1 VEQSEIKQL
10 AIVSGKGGTGK
21 TTIAAAFA
29 SLAKNK
35 VMVDCDVDAADLHL
49 LLQPK
54 ILTQEKYFGG
64 RSPHVDLEKCTR
76 CGLCTE
82 ICRFN
87 AIDNGVVNPISCEGC
102 GFCTHVCPEGAI
114 VMVEAFSGDWFVS
127 ETPYGPFVHARLGI
141 GEENSG
147 KLVTVVRKK
156 AMEVAQERGLELIL
170 IDGPPGIGCP
180 VTASLTGV
188 NLVLAITE
196 PTLSGIH
203 DLERIL
209 KLTEHFKIPSVVCIN
224 KFDINLG
231 NTAKIAS
238 YCEKNGSRLIGQ
250 IPYEPKVV
258 EALVNRKTVIDYP
271 CNEVQGIV
279 HRMWEEVESIL
290 LPPPSPLVGE
300 GAGAAVQSRP
310 DDAEVNMGTMAPD
323 GGG

>member
-1 VEQSEIKQL
+1 MEQQEMKQL

-49 LLQPK
+49 LLKPK
-54 ILTQEKYFGG
+54 VLVQEKYFGR
-64 RSPHVDLEKCTR
+64 RSPHVDLEKCTQ

-82 ICRFN
+82 ICRFS
-87 AIDNGVVNPISCEGC
+87 AIDNGVVNSISCEGC
-102 GFCTHVCPEGAI
+102 GFCSHVCPENAI
-114 VMVEAFSGDWFVS
+114 IMDNAFSGDWFVS
-127 ETPYGPFVHARLGI
+127 ETVYGPFVHARLGI
-141 GEENSG
+141 GGENSG

-156 AMEVAQERGLELIL
+156 AMEVAQERGLKLIL

-209 KLTEHFKIPSVVCIN
+209 RLTEHFKVRSMVCIN
-224 KFDINLG
+224 KFDINPE
-231 NTAKIAS
+231 NTQQIAS
-238 YCEKNGSRLIGQ
+238 YCANNGSGIIGK

-258 EALVNRKTVIDYP
+258 EALVNRKTVMDYP
-271 CNEVQGIV
+271 CNNVQEIV
-279 HRMWEEVESIL
+279 LNMWREVEATL
-290 LPPPSPLVGE
+290 NFERTQPTNRGAPLFG
-300 GAGAAVQSRP
+300 
-310 DDAEVNMGTMAPD
+310 
-323 GGG
+323 

>member
-1 VEQSEIKQL
+1 MSHSEIKQL

-49 LLQPK
+49 LLRPEVLK
-54 ILTQEKYFGG
+54 QEKYYGG
-64 RSPHVDLEKCTR
+64 RSPHVDLDKCTR

-82 ICRFN
+82 ICRFD
-87 AIDNGVVNPISCEGC
+87 AIDNGVVDHVSCEGC
-102 GFCTHVCPEGAI
+102 GFCSQVCPEEAI
-114 VMVEAFSGDWFVS
+114 TMKEAFSGDWFVS
-127 ETPYGPFVHARLGI
+127 DTPYGPFVHARLGI

-156 AMEVAQERGLELIL
+156 AMEIAKENNSELIL

-180 VTASLTGV
+180 VTASMTGV
-188 NLVLAITE
+188 DLVLAITE

-209 KLTEHFKIPSVVCIN
+209 KLAEHFKIPSMVCIN
-224 KFDINLG
+224 RFDINLE
-231 NTAKIAS
+231 NAKKIAS
-238 YCEKNGSRLIGQ
+238 YCENNGSRIIGK

-258 EALVNRKTVIDYP
+258 EALVNRKTVIEYP
-271 CNEVQGIV
+271 CNGIEGIV
-279 HRMWEEVESIL
+279 REMWENIETSL
-290 LPPPSPLVGE
+290 KL
-300 GAGAAVQSRP
+300 
-310 DDAEVNMGTMAPD
+310 
-323 GGG
+323 

>member
-1 VEQSEIKQL
+1 MEQNEIRQL

-29 SLAKNK
+29 ALAKNK

-54 ILTQEKYFGG
+54 VLIQEKYFGG
-64 RSPHVDLEKCTR
+64 RSPRVDLDKCTQ

-102 GFCTHVCPEGAI
+102 GFCFHICPESAI
-114 VMVEAFSGDWFVS
+114 TMKEAFSGDWFIS
-127 ETPYGPFVHARLGI
+127 ETTYGPFVHARLGI

-156 AMEVAQERGLELIL
+156 AVEIAKEKNLGLIL

-188 NLVLAITE
+188 NLILAVTE

-209 KLTEHFKIPSVVCIN
+209 KLAEHFKIPSMVCIN
-224 KFDINLG
+224 KFDINLE
-231 NTAKIAS
+231 NSQNIIS
-238 YCEKNGSRLIGQ
+238 YCENNGSKIVGN

-258 EALVNRKTVIDYP
+258 EALVRRKTVMDYP

-279 HRMWEEVESIL
+279 HRMWEEVEAIL
-290 LPPPSPLVGE
+290 LAPPSPLAGE
-300 GAGAAVQSRP
+300 GK
-310 DDAEVNMGTMAPD
+310 

>member
-1 VEQSEIKQL
+1 MGQEKNQVKQL

-35 VMVDCDVDAADLHL
+35 VIVDCDVDAADLHL
-49 LLQPK
+49 LLRPK
-54 ILTQEKYFGG
+54 VLKQEKYFGG
-64 RSPHVDLEKCTR
+64 RSPHIDLDKCTQ

-82 ICRFN
+82 VCRFN
-87 AIDNGVVNPISCEGC
+87 AIDNGVVDYISCEGC
-102 GFCTHVCPEGAI
+102 GFCSHICSEDAI
-114 VMVEAFSGDWFVS
+114 IMEEAFSGDWFVS

-156 AMEVAQERGLELIL
+156 AMEITQERGLELIL
-170 IDGPPGIGCP
+170 IDGPPGIGCA
-180 VTASLTGV
+180 VNASITGV

-209 KLTEHFKIPSVVCIN
+209 KLSDHFRIPSIVCIN
-224 KFDINLG
+224 KFDLNLE
-231 NTAKIAS
+231 NSYKILS
-238 YCEKNGSRLIGQ
+238 YCEQNGSRVVGK

-258 EALVNRKTVIDYP
+258 EALVQRKTIMDYP
-271 CNEVQGIV
+271 CNEIHEVVQQ
-279 HRMWEEVESIL
+279 MWEEVEL
-290 LPPPSPLVGE
+290 LLKK
-300 GAGAAVQSRP
+300 
-310 DDAEVNMGTMAPD
+310 
-323 GGG
+323 

>member
-1 VEQSEIKQL
+1 MDHSEIKQL

-54 ILTQEKYFGG
+54 VLSQEKYFGG
-64 RSPHVDLEKCTR
+64 KSPKVDLDKCTQ

-82 ICRFN
+82 VCRFK
-87 AIDNGVVNPISCEGC
+87 AINNGIVDLVSCEGC
-102 GFCTHVCPEGAI
+102 GFCSHVCPKDAI
-114 VMVEAFSGDWFVS
+114 TMEEAFSGDWFVS
-127 ETPYGPFVHARLGI
+127 NTPYGPFVHARLGI

-156 AMEVAQERGLELIL
+156 AMEIAKEKNLGLIL

-180 VTASLTGV
+180 VAASLTGV
-188 NLVLAITE
+188 NLVLAVTE

-209 KLTEHFKIPSVVCIN
+209 KLSDHFKIPSTVCIN
-224 KFDINLG
+224 KFDINLE
-231 NTAKIAS
+231 NTQHIVS
-238 YCEKNGSRLIGQ
+238 YCENNSSKIIGK

-258 EALVNRKTVIDYP
+258 EALVNRKTVMDYP
-271 CNEVQGIV
+271 CNEVQDIV
-279 HRMWEEVESIL
+279 LRMWKEVERIL
-290 LPPPSPLVGE
+290 TPTSLPSC
-300 GAGAAVQSRP
+300 
-310 DDAEVNMGTMAPD
+310 

>member
-1 VEQSEIKQL
+1 MEQEKNQVKQL

-21 TTIAAAFA
+21 TTIAGAFA
-29 SLAKNK
+29 ALARNK

-49 LLQPK
+49 LLRPEVK
-54 ILTQEKYFGG
+54 LQEKYFGG
-64 RSPHVDLEKCTR
+64 RSPHVDIEKCNQ
-76 CGLCTE
+76 CGICTE

-87 AIDNGVVNPISCEGC
+87 AIQNGVVDYISCEGC
-102 GFCTHVCPEGAI
+102 GFCSHVCPENAI
-114 VMVEAFSGDWFVS
+114 VMEEAFSGDWFVS

-156 AMEVAQERGLELIL
+156 AMEVAQERDLELIL

-180 VTASLTGV
+180 VTASITGV

-209 KLTEHFKIPSVVCIN
+209 KLSDHFKIPSMVCIN
-224 KFDINLG
+224 KFDLNLE
-231 NTAKIAS
+231 NSNKISS
-238 YCEKNGSRLIGQ
+238 YCEKNGSRLIGK

-258 EALVNRKTVIDYP
+258 EALVQRKTIMDYP
-271 CNEVQGIV
+271 CNEVQGV
-279 HRMWEEVESIL
+279 VERMWEDVESFL
-290 LPPPSPLVGE
+290 KK
-300 GAGAAVQSRP
+300 
-310 DDAEVNMGTMAPD
+310 
-323 GGG
+323 

>member
-1 VEQSEIKQL
+1 MMEQNQVRQL

-49 LLQPK
+49 LLKPK
-54 ILTQEKYFGG
+54 VLVQEKYFGG
-64 RSPHVDLEKCTR
+64 RSPHVDLEKCIQ

-87 AIDNGVVNPISCEGC
+87 AIYNGVVNTISCEGC
-102 GFCTHVCPEGAI
+102 GFCSHICPENAI
-114 VMVEAFSGDWFVS
+114 KMEEAFSGDWFVS

-156 AMEVAQERGLELIL
+156 AVEIAKEKNLGLIL

-188 NLVLAITE
+188 NILLAVTE

-209 KLTEHFKIPSVVCIN
+209 KLSTHFKIPSMVCIN
-224 KFDINLG
+224 KFDVNLE
-231 NTAKIAS
+231 NAQKIAS
-238 YCEKNGSRLIGQ
+238 YCEINGSRLIGK

-258 EALVNRKTVIDYP
+258 EALVNRKTVMDYP
-271 CNEVQGIV
+271 CNDVQEIV
-279 HRMWEEVESIL
+279 LNMWREVEATL
-290 LPPPSPLVGE
+290 NLGRAQPADTGAPLF
-300 GAGAAVQSRP
+300 R
-310 DDAEVNMGTMAPD
+310 
-323 GGG
+323 

>member
-1 VEQSEIKQL
+1 MDPHNVKQL

-29 SLAKNK
+29 ALAKNK

-54 ILTQEKYFGG
+54 ILMQEKYFGG
-64 RSPHVDLEKCTR
+64 RSPRVDLDKCTQ

-82 ICRFN
+82 VCRFN
-87 AIDNGVVNPISCEGC
+87 AIDNGVVDSVSCEGC
-102 GFCTHVCPEGAI
+102 GFCSHICPENAI
-114 VMVEAFSGDWFVS
+114 IMEEAFSGDWFVS
-127 ETPYGPFVHARLGI
+127 ETTYGPFVNARLGI

-188 NLVLAITE
+188 NLILVITE

-203 DLERIL
+203 DLERVL
-209 KLTEHFKIPSVVCIN
+209 KLAEHFKIPSMVCIN
-224 KFDINLG
+224 KFDINLE
-231 NTAKIAS
+231 NTQRIAS
-238 YCEKNGSRLIGQ
+238 YCRKNGSRIIGQ
-250 IPYEPKVV
+250 IPYESKVV
-258 EALVNRKTVIDYP
+258 EALVQRRTIMDYP

-279 HRMWEEVESIL
+279 LQMWGKIETIL
-290 LPPPSPLVGE
+290 STPFSNLAEKGE
-300 GAGAAVQSRP
+300 GG
-310 DDAEVNMGTMAPD
+310 E
-323 GGG
+323 

>member
-1 VEQSEIKQL
+1 L

-29 SLAKNK
+29 ALAKNK

-64 RSPHVDLEKCTR
+64 RSPRVDLDKCTQ

-82 ICRFN
+82 VCRFH
-87 AIDNGVVNPISCEGC
+87 AINNGVVDSVSCEGC
-102 GFCTHVCPEGAI
+102 GFCSHICPEYAI
-114 VMVEAFSGDWFVS
+114 MMEEAFSGDWFVS
-127 ETPYGPFVHARLGI
+127 ETTYGPFVHARLGI

-188 NLVLAITE
+188 HLILAITE

-203 DLERIL
+203 DLERVL
-209 KLTEHFKIPSVVCIN
+209 KLAEHFKIPSMVCIN
-224 KFDINLG
+224 KFDINLE
-231 NTAKIAS
+231 NTQRIAS
-238 YCEKNGSRLIGQ
+238 YCKKSGSRVIGQ
-250 IPYEPKVV
+250 IPYEPRVV
-258 EALVNRKTVIDYP
+258 EALVNRKTIMDYP
-271 CNEVQGIV
+271 CNGVQGIV
-279 HRMWEEVESIL
+279 LNIWKDLENTL
-290 LPPPSPLVGE
+290 FPAPLDRKRLG
-300 GAGAAVQSRP
+300 
-310 DDAEVNMGTMAPD
+310 
-323 GGG
+323 

>member
-1 VEQSEIKQL
+1 MKNEIKQL

-29 SLAKNK
+29 ALPKDK

-64 RSPHVDLEKCTR
+64 RSPHVELEKCTQ

-82 ICRFN
+82 ICRFH
-87 AIDNGVVNPISCEGC
+87 AIDNGVVNSISCEGC
-102 GFCTHVCPEGAI
+102 GFCSRICPEEAI
-114 VMVEAFSGDWFVS
+114 TMREAFSGDWFVS
-127 ETPYGPFVHARLGI
+127 ETLYGPFIHARLGI

-147 KLVTVVRKK
+147 KLVTIVRKK
-156 AMEVAQERGLELIL
+156 AMEVAQEGGLELIL

-188 NLVLAITE
+188 NLVLAVTE

-209 KLTEHFKIPSVVCIN
+209 KLSDHFKIPSMVCIN
-224 KFDINLG
+224 KFDINLE
-231 NTAKIAS
+231 NTAHIAS
-238 YCEKNGSRLIGQ
+238 YCKKNGSRLIGE
-250 IPYEPKVV
+250 IPYEPRVV
-258 EALVNRKTVIDYP
+258 EALVQRKTVMDYP

-279 HRMWEEVESIL
+279 QRMWEQVEVIL
-290 LPPPSPLVGE
+290 I
-300 GAGAAVQSRP
+300 Q
-310 DDAEVNMGTMAPD
+310 
-323 GGG
+323 

>member
-1 VEQSEIKQL
+1 MEQNEIKQL

-64 RSPHVDLEKCTR
+64 RSPHVDLEKCTQ

-87 AIDNGVVNPISCEGC
+87 AIDNGAVDPISCEGC
-102 GFCTHVCPEGAI
+102 GFCSHVCPEEAI
-114 VMVEAFSGDWFVS
+114 TTKEAFSGDWFVS
-127 ETPYGPFVHARLGI
+127 DTPYGPFVHARLGI

-147 KLVTVVRKK
+147 KLVTMVRKQ
-156 AMEVAQERGLELIL
+156 AMEIAKEKNLELIL

-188 NLVLAITE
+188 NIVLAVTE

-209 KLTEHFKIPSVVCIN
+209 RLTEHFKIPSTVCIN
-224 KFDINLG
+224 KYDINPE
-231 NTAKIAS
+231 NAQHIAA
-238 YCEKNGSRLIGQ
+238 YCENNGSKIIGK

-258 EALVNRKTVIDYP
+258 EALVNRKTVMDYP
-271 CNEVQGIV
+271 CNDVQEIV
-279 HRMWEEVESIL
+279 LNMWREAEAIL
-290 LPPPSPLVGE
+290 NLERTQPT
-300 GAGAAVQSRP
+300 
-310 DDAEVNMGTMAPD
+310 DTDASLFR
-323 GGG
+323 

>member
-1 VEQSEIKQL
+1 MEHYKIKQL

-29 SLAKNK
+29 GLAKNK

-54 ILTQEKYFGG
+54 ILIQEKYFGG
-64 RSPHVDLEKCTR
+64 RSPRVDLDKCTQ

-82 ICRFN
+82 ICRFH
-87 AIDNGVVNPISCEGC
+87 AIDKGMLDPVSCEGC
-102 GFCTHVCPEGAI
+102 GFCSHVCPEGAI
-114 VMVEAFSGDWFVS
+114 VMEEAFSGDWFIS

-147 KLVTVVRKK
+147 KLVTVVRKQATEIAK
-156 AMEVAQERGLELIL
+156 EKNLNLIL

-188 NLVLAITE
+188 NLVLAVTE

-209 KLTEHFKIPSVVCIN
+209 KLAEHFKIPSAVCIN
-224 KFDINLG
+224 KFDINLE
-231 NTAKIAS
+231 NSQKIIS
-238 YCEKNGSRLIGQ
+238 YCENNGSKIVGE

-258 EALVNRKTVIDYP
+258 EALVNRKTVMDYP
-271 CNEVQGIV
+271 CNEVQRIIQ
-279 HRMWEEVESIL
+279 RMWEELESL
-290 LPPPSPLVGE
+290 L
-300 GAGAAVQSRP
+300 
-310 DDAEVNMGTMAPD
+310 TK
-323 GGG
+323 